1 MNEKR
6 FTLLD
11 ETIFDNEKQAE
22 DGGRVT
28 YWVVS
33 YGQRQ
38 RLVGLLNE
46 QQSIIQ
52 SLEEDNEQLHLAI
65 EDLLTHTSCEKVK
78 KENSDLRQNITIIKD
93 LLSECDL
100 FSDKATKHDII
111 AYKEMRQ
118 FDNKDAYCICTAIKK
133 AIEKLKRC
141 NDEWED

>member
-52 SLEEDNEQLHLAI
+52 SLEEDNEQLRKEL
-65 EDLLTHTSCEKVK
+65 ETLKLL
-78 KENSDLRQNITIIKD
+78 KEYLG
-93 LLSECDL
+93 
-100 FSDKATKHDII
+100 
-111 AYKEMRQ
+111 
-118 FDNKDAYCICTAIKK
+118 
-133 AIEKLKRC
+133 
-141 NDEWED
+141 

>member
-1 MNEKR
+1 MVVLIISKMNEKR

-52 SLEEDNEQLHLAI
+52 SLEEDNEQLR
-65 EDLLTHTSCEKVK
+65 
-78 KENSDLRQNITIIKD
+78 KEL
-93 LLSECDL
+93 
-100 FSDKATKHDII
+100 
-111 AYKEMRQ
+111 
-118 FDNKDAYCICTAIKK
+118 
-133 AIEKLKRC
+133 EKLKLL
-141 NDEWED
+141 NESLGLFMNE

>member
-46 QQSIIQ
+46 QQSTI
-52 SLEEDNEQLHLAI
+52 EQLQ
-65 EDLLTHTSCEKVK
+65 
-78 KENSDLRQNITIIKD
+78 KENKQLQKD
-93 LLSECDL
+93 VENLQDC
-100 FSDKATKHDII
+100 
-111 AYKEMRQ
+111 
-118 FDNKDAYCICTAIKK
+118 
-133 AIEKLKRC
+133 
-141 NDEWED
+141 

>member
-1 MNEKR
+1 MVLIISKMNEKR

-52 SLEEDNEQLHLAI
+52 SLEEDNEQLR
-65 EDLLTHTSCEKVK
+65 
-78 KENSDLRQNITIIKD
+78 KEL
-93 LLSECDL
+93 
-100 FSDKATKHDII
+100 
-111 AYKEMRQ
+111 
-118 FDNKDAYCICTAIKK
+118 
-133 AIEKLKRC
+133 EKLKLL
-141 NDEWED
+141 NESLGLFMNE

>member
-1 MNEKR
+1 MRDKQFEVDVDHVMLVWDTEKNKR
-6 FTLLD
+6 L
-11 ETIFDNEKQAE
+11 EIE
-22 DGGRVT
+22 DIVD
-28 YWVVS
+28 
-33 YGQRQ
+33 
-38 RLVGLLNE
+38 LLNE
-46 QQSIIQ
+46 QQSIITGLNKQ
-52 SLEEDNEQLHLAI
+52 IEQLNLAI
-65 EDLLTHTSCEKVK
+65 DDLLSHTSCEEVK

-141 NDEWED
+141 NDE

>member
-1 MNEKR
+1 MVVLIISKMNEKR

-52 SLEEDNEQLHLAI
+52 SL
-65 EDLLTHTSCEKVK
+65 
-78 KENSDLRQNITIIKD
+78 
-93 LLSECDL
+93 
-100 FSDKATKHDII
+100 
-111 AYKEMRQ
+111 
-118 FDNKDAYCICTAIKK
+118 
-133 AIEKLKRC
+133 
-141 NDEWED
+141 

>member
-1 MNEKR
+1 MSEKR

-33 YGQRQ
+33 YGQRL

-52 SLEEDNEQLHLAI
+52 SLEEDNEQLRKEL
-65 EDLLTHTSCEKVK
+65 EKMKLLNESLGVFTNE
-78 KENSDLRQNITIIKD
+78 
-93 LLSECDL
+93 
-100 FSDKATKHDII
+100 
-111 AYKEMRQ
+111 
-118 FDNKDAYCICTAIKK
+118 
-133 AIEKLKRC
+133 
-141 NDEWED
+141 

>member
-22 DGGRVT
+22 AGGRVT

-52 SLEEDNEQLHLAI
+52 SLEEDNEQLR
-65 EDLLTHTSCEKVK
+65 
-78 KENSDLRQNITIIKD
+78 KEL
-93 LLSECDL
+93 
-100 FSDKATKHDII
+100 
-111 AYKEMRQ
+111 
-118 FDNKDAYCICTAIKK
+118 
-133 AIEKLKRC
+133 EKLKLL
-141 NDEWED
+141 NESLGLFMNE

>member
-52 SLEEDNEQLHLAI
+52 SLEEDNEQLR
-65 EDLLTHTSCEKVK
+65 
-78 KENSDLRQNITIIKD
+78 KEL
-93 LLSECDL
+93 
-100 FSDKATKHDII
+100 
-111 AYKEMRQ
+111 
-118 FDNKDAYCICTAIKK
+118 
-133 AIEKLKRC
+133 EKLKLL
-141 NDEWED
+141 NESLGLFMNE